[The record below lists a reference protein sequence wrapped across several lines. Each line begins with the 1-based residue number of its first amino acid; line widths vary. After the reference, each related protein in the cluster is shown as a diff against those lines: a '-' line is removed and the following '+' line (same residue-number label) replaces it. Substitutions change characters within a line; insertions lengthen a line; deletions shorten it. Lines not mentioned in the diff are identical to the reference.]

1 MIGIWFKEDIE
12 SIFAEH
18 RYVVVTDANGE
29 GEFLLKYL
37 SDDIKRLPICNDY
50 SEIEAKYLAESKYA
64 ECPVLFYVRK
74 KAVQLT
80 FLQEYVHTGG
90 LLVLD
95 DMEVYI
101 KQKLFEATGKN
112 THLTK
117 DQLLLA
123 AKLSEGKDKNW
134 WQSIADGITEP
145 LRLEDWLLDFLHAPS
160 ATREKM
166 DETVWNVFRSEVYR
180 LIDKP
185 QTEQP
190 AVAMAQEV
198 VNTILQSLAYNTIEG
213 LLLEVYYKWA
223 DSTEKIDSLRKY
235 ADNYAL
241 LSDVNPLKAN
251 PNHPFAALDR
261 KLMMM
266 LSNAIKLHQDMN
278 GLTKF
283 IKQRTQDRKA
293 KAFKPQW
300 LQSVWLLCT
309 FKVEGLGDISTYHD
323 IAIYYRQHFAALDTA
338 MRRIYTDWL
347 NDPAT
352 LRPLQEHY
360 TILNNELLTC
370 WFNINGKYIS
380 TQKDIVVNALA
391 GDKRTAVIICD
402 GLRIEIAE
410 SAVNDITDKNV
421 KINREMAF
429 SVLPSVT
436 ENGMSALFGC
446 AEPTMNVQ
454 TRFNTLKS
462 VYDDVVIMPLNML
475 NDSVT
480 AHRLVLNYGDIDE
493 VGEKKQMG
501 ALKDISNYE
510 TELREKIAH
519 LFRLGYNKIVL
530 TTDHGFVLTGL
541 LDEADKEPRP
551 EGNVQKIE
559 ERFVLTKEPL
569 RASNLIERTGRY
581 FSSNYQYYAKT
592 DKPFKTTGRYGY
604 SHGGFTPQECIIPAF
619 ELNIETNNMA
629 LGVMISNKKELR
641 AVTGNYF
648 TVKLHAEGCE
658 SDLFR
663 YERKV
668 KLLLYAGNKMVSG
681 NQIYSMKPSET
692 IHAEFELTQGI
703 DKVVLVD
710 KETSVQIDSCSI
722 IKSTSRDLDDLFNN

>member
-12 SIFAEH
+12 RILAEH
-18 RYVVVTDANGE
+18 RYVVVTDANCE

-37 SDDIKRLPICNDY
+37 PEDIKQLPISNEY

-64 ECPVLFYVRK
+64 DSPILFYAKK
-74 KAVQLT
+74 KAAQLT
-80 FLQEYVHTGG
+80 FLQEYVQTGG

-101 KQKLFEATGKN
+101 KQKLFDVTGKN

-123 AKLSEGKDKNW
+123 AKLSEGKNKNW
-134 WQSIADGITEP
+134 WQSVVDGITEP
-145 LRLEDWLLDFLHAPS
+145 LRLEDWLLDFLHAPA
-160 ATREKM
+160 ATRQKM

-185 QTEQP
+185 QMEQS
-190 AVAMAQEV
+190 AEALAQEV
-198 VNTILQSLAYNTIEG
+198 VNVILQSLADNSIEG
-213 LLLEVYYKWA
+213 LLLEVYYQWA

-241 LSDVNPLKAN
+241 PTDINPLKAH

-261 KLMMM
+261 QLMQM
-266 LSNAIKLHQDMN
+266 LSNAMKMHQDTTE
-278 GLTKF
+278 LTKF
-283 IKQRTQDRKA
+283 LKQRTQDRKA

-309 FKVEGLGDISTYHD
+309 FKVEGLGAISTYQD
-323 IAIYYRQHFAALDTA
+323 VATYYRQHFAALDTA

-370 WFNINGKYIS
+370 WFDIKDNYIS
-380 TQKDIVVNALA
+380 TQKDIVTNALS
-391 GDKRTAVIICD
+391 GDKRTAVIVCD
-402 GLRIEIAE
+402 GLRLEIAE
-410 SAVNDITDKNV
+410 AVVNAITDKNV
-421 KINREMAF
+421 KIDRKTAL

-446 AEPTMNVQ
+446 GEPTMNAQ

-462 VYDDVVIMPLNML
+462 FYDDVVIMPLNML
-475 NDSVT
+475 NDGVT
-480 AHRLVLNYGDIDE
+480 AQRLALNYGDIDE

-501 ALKDISNYE
+501 ALKDITNYE
-510 TELREKIAH
+510 PELREKIAH

-530 TTDHGFVLTGL
+530 TTDHGFVLTGI

-551 EGNVQKIE
+551 EGNIQKIE
-559 ERFVLTKEPL
+559 ERFVLTEEPL
-569 RASNLIERTGRY
+569 NAANLIEKAGRY
-581 FSSNYQYYAKT
+581 FNSNYQYYAKT

-604 SHGGFTPQECIIPAF
+604 SHGGFTPQECIIPAY

-629 LGVMISNKKELR
+629 LGVMISNKKELK

-648 TVKLHAEGCE
+648 TVKLLAEGCE

-663 YERKV
+663 NERKV
-668 KLLLYAGNKMVSG
+668 KLLLYAGSKLVIG
-681 NQIYSMKPSET
+681 NLIYSMKPGET
-692 IHAEFELTQGI
+692 VNVEFELAHGI
-703 DKVVLVD
+703 DKVIVVD
-710 KETSVQIDSCSI
+710 KDTSEQIDSCAI
-722 IKSTSRDLDDLFNN
+722 NKSLSRDIDDLF

>member
-12 SIFAEH
+12 RILAEH
-18 RYVVVTDANGE
+18 RYVVLTDANGE
-29 GEFLLKYL
+29 GGFLLKYL
-37 SDDIKRLPICNDY
+37 PEDIKQLPISNEY
-50 SEIEAKYLAESKYA
+50 SEIEAKYLAESEYA
-64 ECPVLFYVRK
+64 DSPILFYAKK
-74 KAVQLT
+74 KAAQLT
-80 FLQEYVHTGG
+80 FLQEYVQTGG

-101 KQKLFEATGKN
+101 KQKLFNVTGKN
-112 THLTK
+112 THLAK

-123 AKLSEGKDKNW
+123 AKLSEGKNKNW
-134 WQSIADGITEP
+134 WQSVADGITEP
-145 LRLEDWLLDFLHAPS
+145 LRLEDWLLDFLHAP
-160 ATREKM
+160 ATTRQKM

-180 LIDKP
+180 LINKP

-190 AVAMAQEV
+190 AEAMAQEV
-198 VNTILQSLAYNTIEG
+198 VNTILQSLADYTIEG
-213 LLLEVYYKWA
+213 LLLEVYYQWA
-223 DSTEKIDSLRKY
+223 DSTEKIDSLRKL
-235 ADNYAL
+235 ADNYVL
-241 LSDVNPLKAN
+241 PTDINPLKAH

-261 KLMMM
+261 QLMQM
-266 LSNAIKLHQDMN
+266 LSNAMKMHQDTTE
-278 GLTKF
+278 LTKF
-283 IKQRTQDRKA
+283 LKQRTQDRKA

-309 FKVEGLGDISTYHD
+309 FKVEGLGAISTYQD
-323 IAIYYRQHFAALDTA
+323 VATYYRQHLAALDTA

-370 WFNINGKYIS
+370 WFDIKDNYIS
-380 TQKDIVVNALA
+380 TQKDIVTNALSS
-391 GDKRTAVIICD
+391 DKRTAVIVCD
-402 GLRIEIAE
+402 GLRLEIAE
-410 SAVNDITDKNV
+410 AVVNAITDKNV
-421 KINREMAF
+421 KIDRKTAL

-436 ENGMSALFGC
+436 ENGMSALFGFS
-446 AEPTMNVQ
+446 EPTTNAQ

-462 VYDDVVIMPLNML
+462 IYDDVVIMPLNML
-475 NDSVT
+475 NDGVT
-480 AHRLVLNYGDIDE
+480 AQRLVLNYGDIDE

-501 ALKDISNYE
+501 ALKDITNYE
-510 TELREKIAH
+510 PELREKIAH

-551 EGNVQKIE
+551 DGSVQKIE
-559 ERFVLTKEPL
+559 ERYVLTEEPL
-569 RASNLIERTGRY
+569 NAANLIEKAGRY
-581 FSSNYQYYAKT
+581 FNSNYQYYAKT

-604 SHGGFTPQECIIPAF
+604 SHGGFTPQECIIPAY

-629 LGVMISNKKELR
+629 LGVMISNKKELQS
-641 AVTGNYF
+641 VTGNYF
-648 TVKLHAEGCE
+648 TVKLLAEGCE

-663 YERKV
+663 NERKV

-692 IHAEFELTQGI
+692 IHAEFEMTLGI

-722 IKSTSRDLDDLFNN
+722 IKSASRDLDDLL

>member
-12 SIFAEH
+12 RILAEH

-29 GEFLLKYL
+29 GGFLLKYL
-37 SDDIKRLPICNDY
+37 PEDIRQIPISNEY
-50 SEIEAKYLAESKYA
+50 SEIEAKYLAESKYVDS
-64 ECPVLFYVRK
+64 PVLFYVRK

-80 FLQEYVHTGG
+80 FLQEYVQTGG

-95 DMEVYI
+95 DMEAYI
-101 KQKLFEATGKN
+101 KQKLFEVTGKN

-123 AKLSEGKDKNW
+123 AKLSEGKNNNW
-134 WQSIADGITEP
+134 WQSVADGITEP
-145 LRLEDWLLDFLHAPS
+145 LRLEDWLLDFLHAPA
-160 ATREKM
+160 ATRLKM
-166 DETVWNVFRSEVYR
+166 DETVWKVFRSEVYR

-190 AVAMAQEV
+190 AEALAQEG
-198 VNTILQSLAYNTIEG
+198 VNVILQSLADNSING
-213 LLLEVYYKWA
+213 LLLEVYYQWA
-223 DSTEKIDSLRKY
+223 DSTEKIDTLRKY

-241 LSDVNPLKAN
+241 LADINPLKAHL
-251 PNHPFAALDR
+251 NHPFAALDR
-261 KLMMM
+261 QLMLM
-266 LSNAIKLHQDMN
+266 LSNAMKMHQN
-278 GLTKF
+278 TTELTKF
-283 IKQRTQDRKA
+283 LKQRAQDRKA

-309 FKVEGLGDISTYHD
+309 FKVEGLGPISTYQD
-323 IAIYYRQHFAALDTA
+323 IATYYRQHFAALDTA

-370 WFNINGKYIS
+370 WFEIKDNYIS
-380 TQKDIVVNALA
+380 TQKDIVTNALS
-391 GDKRTAVIICD
+391 GDKRTAVIVCD
-402 GLRIEIAE
+402 GLRLEIAE
-410 SAVNDITDKNV
+410 AVVKDITDKNV
-421 KINREMAF
+421 KIDRKTAL

-436 ENGMSALFGC
+436 ENGMSALYGC
-446 AEPTMNVQ
+446 SEPTMNAQ

-462 VYDDVVIMPLNML
+462 IYDDVVIMPLNML
-475 NDSVT
+475 NDGII
-480 AHRLVLNYGDIDE
+480 AQRLVLNYGDIDE

-501 ALKDISNYE
+501 ALKDITNYE
-510 TELREKIAH
+510 PELREKIAH

-530 TTDHGFVLTGL
+530 TTDHGFVLTGI
-541 LDEADKEPRP
+541 LDEADKELRP

-559 ERFVLTKEPL
+559 ERYVLTEEPL
-569 RASNLIERTGRY
+569 NAANLIEKAGRY
-581 FSSNYQYYAKT
+581 FNSNYQYYAKT

-604 SHGGFTPQECIIPAF
+604 SHGGFTPQECIIPAY

-629 LGVMISNKKELR
+629 LGVMISNKKELQS
-641 AVTGNYF
+641 VTGNYF
-648 TVKLHAEGCE
+648 TVKLLAEGCE

-663 YERKV
+663 NERKV

-692 IHAEFELTQGI
+692 IHAEFEMTLGI

-722 IKSTSRDLDDLFNN
+722 IKSASRDLDDLL

>member
-12 SIFAEH
+12 RILAEH

-29 GEFLLKYL
+29 GGFLLKYL
-37 SDDIKRLPICNDY
+37 PEDIKQIPISNEY
-50 SEIEAKYLAESKYA
+50 SEIEAKYLAESEYA
-64 ECPVLFYVRK
+64 DSPVLFYARK

-80 FLQEYVHTGG
+80 FLQEYVQTGG

-101 KQKLFEATGKN
+101 KQKLFDATGKN

-123 AKLSEGKDKNW
+123 AKLSEGKNKNW
-134 WQSIADGITEP
+134 WQSVADGITEP
-145 LRLEDWLLDFLHAPS
+145 LRLEDWLLDFLHAP
-160 ATREKM
+160 ATTQLKM

-198 VNTILQSLAYNTIEG
+198 VNTIMQSLADNTIDG
-213 LLLEVYYKWA
+213 LLLKVYYQWA
-223 DSTEKIDSLRKY
+223 DSTEKIDTLRKY
-235 ADNYAL
+235 ADNYVLPA
-241 LSDVNPLKAN
+241 DINPLKAH

-261 KLMMM
+261 QLMLM
-266 LSNAIKLHQDMN
+266 LSNAMKLHQDTK

-283 IKQRTQDRKA
+283 LKQRTQDRKA
-293 KAFKPQW
+293 KAFKPIW
-300 LQSVWLLCT
+300 LQSVLLLCT
-309 FKVEGLGDISTYHD
+309 FKIEDPGQVTTYQD
-323 IAIYYRQHFAALDTA
+323 MGTYYRLHFASLDTA
-338 MRRIYTDWL
+338 MRRIYTAWL
-347 NDPAT
+347 NEPAT

-360 TILNNELLTC
+360 TILNNELLTY
-370 WFNINGKYIS
+370 WFGINDKYIA
-380 TQKDIVVNALA
+380 TQKDLVVNALS
-391 GDKRTAVIICD
+391 GDERTAVIVCD
-402 GLRIEIAE
+402 GLRLEIAE
-410 SAVNDITDKNV
+410 AVVGGITDQNV
-421 KINREMAF
+421 KIDRKTAL

-436 ENGMSALFGC
+436 ENGMSALYGC
-446 AEPTMNVQ
+446 SEPTMNAQ
-454 TRFNTLKS
+454 SRFNTLKS
-462 VYDDVVIMPLNML
+462 IYDDVVIMPLNML
-475 NDSVT
+475 NDGVT

-501 ALKDISNYE
+501 ALKDITNYE
-510 TELREKIAH
+510 PELREKIAH
-519 LFRLGYNKIVL
+519 LFRLGFNKIVL

-541 LDEADKEPRP
+541 LDEADKEQRP

-559 ERFVLTKEPL
+559 ERYVLTEEPL
-569 RASNLIERTGRY
+569 KTSNLIERTGRY
-581 FSSNYQYYAKT
+581 FNSNYQYYAKT

-604 SHGGFTPQECIIPAF
+604 SHGGFTPQECIIPAY
-619 ELNIETNNMA
+619 ELSIETNDMA
-629 LGVMISNKKELR
+629 LGVMISNKKELK

-648 TVKLHAEGCE
+648 TVKLLAEGCE

-663 YERKV
+663 NERKV
-668 KLLLYAGNKMVSG
+668 KLLLFAGNKMVSG
-681 NQIYSMKPSET
+681 NQIYSMKPGDT
-692 IHAEFELTQGI
+692 IHAEFEITNGI

-722 IKSTSRDLDDLFNN
+722 IKSASRDLDGLL

>member
-12 SIFAEH
+12 RILAEH
-18 RYVVVTDANGE
+18 RYIVVTDANGE

-37 SDDIKRLPICNDY
+37 SEDIKQLPISNEY
-50 SEIEAKYLAESKYA
+50 SEIEAKYLAESKYVDS
-64 ECPVLFYVRK
+64 PVLFYVRK

-80 FLQEYVHTGG
+80 FLQEYVQTGG

-95 DMEVYI
+95 DMEAYI
-101 KQKLFEATGKN
+101 KQKLFEVTGKN

-123 AKLSEGKDKNW
+123 AKLSEGKNNNW
-134 WQSIADGITEP
+134 WQSVADGITEP
-145 LRLEDWLLDFLHAPS
+145 LRLEDWLLDFLHAPA
-160 ATREKM
+160 ATRLKM
-166 DETVWNVFRSEVYR
+166 DETVWKVFRSEVYR

-190 AVAMAQEV
+190 AEALAQEG
-198 VNTILQSLAYNTIEG
+198 VNVILQSLADNSING
-213 LLLEVYYKWA
+213 LLLEVYYQWA
-223 DSTEKIDSLRKY
+223 DSTEKIDTLRKY

-241 LSDVNPLKAN
+241 LADINPLKAH

-261 KLMMM
+261 QLMLM
-266 LSNAIKLHQDMN
+266 LSNAMKMHQN
-278 GLTKF
+278 TTELTKF
-283 IKQRTQDRKA
+283 LKQRAQDRKA

-309 FKVEGLGDISTYHD
+309 FKVEGLGPISTYQD
-323 IAIYYRQHFAALDTA
+323 IATYYRQHFAALDTA

-370 WFNINGKYIS
+370 WFEIKDNYIS
-380 TQKDIVVNALA
+380 TQKDIVTNALS
-391 GDKRTAVIICD
+391 GDKRTAVIVCD
-402 GLRIEIAE
+402 GLRLEIAE
-410 SAVNDITDKNV
+410 AVVKDITDKNV
-421 KINREMAF
+421 KIDRKTAL

-436 ENGMSALFGC
+436 ENGMSALYGC
-446 AEPTMNVQ
+446 SEPTMNAQ

-462 VYDDVVIMPLNML
+462 IYDDVVIMPLNML
-475 NDSVT
+475 NDGII
-480 AHRLVLNYGDIDE
+480 AQRLVLNYGDIDE

-501 ALKDISNYE
+501 ALKDITNYE
-510 TELREKIAH
+510 PELREKIAH

-530 TTDHGFVLTGL
+530 TTDHGFVLTGI
-541 LDEADKEPRP
+541 LDEADKELRP

-559 ERFVLTKEPL
+559 ERYVLTEEPL
-569 RASNLIERTGRY
+569 NAANLIEKAGRY
-581 FSSNYQYYAKT
+581 FNSNYQYYAKT

-604 SHGGFTPQECIIPAF
+604 SHGGFTPQECIIPAY

-629 LGVMISNKKELR
+629 LGVMISNKKELQS
-641 AVTGNYF
+641 VTGNYF
-648 TVKLHAEGCE
+648 TVKLLAEGCE

-663 YERKV
+663 NERKV

-692 IHAEFELTQGI
+692 IHAEFEMTLGI

-722 IKSTSRDLDDLFNN
+722 IRSASRDLDDLL

>member
-12 SIFAEH
+12 RILAEH

-29 GEFLLKYL
+29 GGFLLKYL
-37 SDDIKRLPICNDY
+37 PENIRQIPISNEY
-50 SEIEAKYLAESKYA
+50 SEIEAKYLAESEYA
-64 ECPVLFYVRK
+64 ESPILFYAKK
-74 KAVQLT
+74 KAAQLT
-80 FLQEYVHTGG
+80 FLQEYVQTGG

-101 KQKLFEATGKN
+101 KQKLFDATDKN

-123 AKLSEGKDKNW
+123 AKQSEGKNKDW
-134 WQSIADGITEP
+134 WQSVADGITEP
-145 LRLEDWLLDFLHAPS
+145 LRLEDWLLDFLHAPA
-160 ATREKM
+160 ATRQKM
-166 DETVWNVFRSEVYR
+166 DETVWNVFRSEVYL

-185 QTEQP
+185 QMEQS
-190 AVAMAQEV
+190 AEALAQEV
-198 VNTILQSLAYNTIEG
+198 VNVILQSLADNSIEG
-213 LLLEVYYKWA
+213 LLLEVYYQWA
-223 DSTEKIDSLRKY
+223 DSTEKIDTLHKY
-235 ADNYAL
+235 ADSYAL
-241 LSDVNPLKAN
+241 PTDINPLKAH

-261 KLMMM
+261 QLILM
-266 LSNAIKLHQDMN
+266 LSNAMKMHQN
-278 GLTKF
+278 TTELTKF
-283 IKQRTQDRKA
+283 LKQRAQDRKA

-309 FKVEGLGDISTYHD
+309 FKVEGLGSISTYQD
-323 IAIYYRQHFAALDTA
+323 IATYYRQHFAALDTA

-370 WFNINGKYIS
+370 WFEIKDNYIS
-380 TQKDIVVNALA
+380 TQKEIVTNALS
-391 GDKRTAVIICD
+391 GDKRTAVIVCD
-402 GLRIEIAE
+402 GLRLEIAE
-410 SAVNDITDKNV
+410 AVVKDITDKNV
-421 KINREMAF
+421 KIDRKTAL

-436 ENGMSALFGC
+436 ENGMSALYGC
-446 AEPTMNVQ
+446 SEPTMNAQ

-462 VYDDVVIMPLNML
+462 IYDDVVIMPLNML
-475 NDSVT
+475 NDGVI
-480 AHRLVLNYGDIDE
+480 AQRLVLNYGDIDE
-493 VGEKKQMG
+493 VVEKKQMG
-501 ALKDISNYE
+501 ALKDITNYE
-510 TELREKIAH
+510 PELREKIAH

-530 TTDHGFVLTGL
+530 TTDHGFVLTGI

-559 ERFVLTKEPL
+559 ERYVLTEEPL
-569 RASNLIERTGRY
+569 NAANLIEKAGRY
-581 FSSNYQYYAKT
+581 FNSNYQYYAKT

-604 SHGGFTPQECIIPAF
+604 SHGGFTPQECIIPAY

-629 LGVMISNKKELR
+629 LGVMISNKKELKS
-641 AVTGNYF
+641 VTGNYF
-648 TVKLHAEGCE
+648 TVKLLAEGCE

-663 YERKV
+663 NERKV

-692 IHAEFELTQGI
+692 IHAEFEMTLGI

-722 IKSTSRDLDDLFNN
+722 IKSASRDLDDLL

>member
-12 SIFAEH
+12 RILAEH

-29 GEFLLKYL
+29 GGFLLKYL
-37 SDDIKRLPICNDY
+37 PEDIRQIPISNEY
-50 SEIEAKYLAESKYA
+50 SEIEAKYLAESEYA
-64 ECPVLFYVRK
+64 ESPILFYAKK
-74 KAVQLT
+74 KAAQLT
-80 FLQEYVHTGG
+80 FLQEYVQTGG

-101 KQKLFEATGKN
+101 KQKLFDVTGKN

-123 AKLSEGKDKNW
+123 AKLSEGKNKNW
-134 WQSIADGITEP
+134 WQSVADGITEP
-145 LRLEDWLLDFLHAPS
+145 LRLEDWLLDFLHAPA
-160 ATREKM
+160 ATRLKM
-166 DETVWNVFRSEVYR
+166 DETVWKVFRSEVYR

-190 AVAMAQEV
+190 AEALAQEG
-198 VNTILQSLAYNTIEG
+198 VNVILQSLADNSING
-213 LLLEVYYKWA
+213 LLLEVYYQWA
-223 DSTEKIDSLRKY
+223 DSTEKIDTLRKY

-241 LSDVNPLKAN
+241 PADINPLKAH

-261 KLMMM
+261 QLMLM
-266 LSNAIKLHQDMN
+266 LSNAMKLHQDTTE
-278 GLTKF
+278 LTKF
-283 IKQRTQDRKA
+283 LKQRTQDRKA

-309 FKVEGLGDISTYHD
+309 FKVEGLGSISSYQD
-323 IAIYYRQHFAALDTA
+323 IATYYRLHFAALDTA

-370 WFNINGKYIS
+370 WFEIKDNYIS
-380 TQKDIVVNALA
+380 TQKDIVTNALS
-391 GDKRTAVIICD
+391 GDKRTAVIVCD
-402 GLRIEIAE
+402 GLRLEIAE
-410 SAVNDITDKNV
+410 AVVKDITDKNV
-421 KINREMAF
+421 KIDRKTAL

-436 ENGMSALFGC
+436 ENGMSALYGC
-446 AEPTMNVQ
+446 SEPTMNAQ

-462 VYDDVVIMPLNML
+462 IYDDVVIMPLNML
-475 NDSVT
+475 NDGII
-480 AHRLVLNYGDIDE
+480 AQRLVLNYGDIDE

-501 ALKDISNYE
+501 ALKDITNYE
-510 TELREKIAH
+510 PELREKIAH

-530 TTDHGFVLTGL
+530 TTDHGFVLTGI
-541 LDEADKEPRP
+541 LDEADKELRP

-559 ERFVLTKEPL
+559 ERYVLTEEPL
-569 RASNLIERTGRY
+569 NAANLIEKAGRY
-581 FSSNYQYYAKT
+581 FNSNYQYYAKT

-604 SHGGFTPQECIIPAF
+604 SHGGFTPQECIIPAY

-629 LGVMISNKKELR
+629 LGVMISNKKELQS
-641 AVTGNYF
+641 VTGNYF
-648 TVKLHAEGCE
+648 TVKLLAEGCE

-663 YERKV
+663 NERKV

-692 IHAEFELTQGI
+692 IHAEFEMTLGI

-722 IKSTSRDLDDLFNN
+722 IKSASRDLDDLL

>member
-12 SIFAEH
+12 RILAEH
-18 RYVVVTDANGE
+18 RYIVVTDANGE

-37 SDDIKRLPICNDY
+37 SEDIKQLPISNEY
-50 SEIEAKYLAESKYA
+50 SEIEAKYLAESKYVDS
-64 ECPVLFYVRK
+64 PVLFYVRK

-80 FLQEYVHTGG
+80 FLQEYVQTGG

-95 DMEVYI
+95 DMEAYI
-101 KQKLFEATGKN
+101 KQKLFEVTGKN

-123 AKLSEGKDKNW
+123 AKLSEGKNNNW

-145 LRLEDWLLDFLHAPS
+145 LRLEDWLLDFLHAPA
-160 ATREKM
+160 ATRLKM
-166 DETVWNVFRSEVYR
+166 DETVWKVFRSEVYR

-190 AVAMAQEV
+190 AEALAQEG
-198 VNTILQSLAYNTIEG
+198 VNVILQSLADNSING
-213 LLLEVYYKWA
+213 LLLEVYYQWA
-223 DSTEKIDSLRKY
+223 DSTEKIDTLRKY

-241 LSDVNPLKAN
+241 LADINPLKAH

-261 KLMMM
+261 QLMLM
-266 LSNAIKLHQDMN
+266 LSNAMKMHQN
-278 GLTKF
+278 TTELTKF
-283 IKQRTQDRKA
+283 LKQRAQDRKA

-309 FKVEGLGDISTYHD
+309 FKVEGLGPISTYQD
-323 IAIYYRQHFAALDTA
+323 IATYYRQHFAALDTA

-370 WFNINGKYIS
+370 WFEIKDNYIS
-380 TQKDIVVNALA
+380 TQKDIVTNALS
-391 GDKRTAVIICD
+391 GDKRTAVIVCD
-402 GLRIEIAE
+402 GLRLEIAE
-410 SAVNDITDKNV
+410 AVVKGITDKNV
-421 KINREMAF
+421 KIDRKTAL

-436 ENGMSALFGC
+436 ENSMSALYGC
-446 AEPTMNVQ
+446 SEPTMNAQ

-462 VYDDVVIMPLNML
+462 IYDDVVIMPLNML
-475 NDSVT
+475 NDGVI
-480 AHRLVLNYGDIDE
+480 AQRLVLNYGDIDE

-501 ALKDISNYE
+501 ALKDITNYE
-510 TELREKIAH
+510 PELREKIAH

-530 TTDHGFVLTGL
+530 TTDHGFVLTGI

-559 ERFVLTKEPL
+559 ERYVLTEEPL
-569 RASNLIERTGRY
+569 NAANLIEKAGRY
-581 FSSNYQYYAKT
+581 FNSNYQYYAKT

-604 SHGGFTPQECIIPAF
+604 SHGGFTPQECIIPAY
-619 ELNIETNNMA
+619 ELNIETNNMV
-629 LGVMISNKKELR
+629 LGVMISNKKELQS
-641 AVTGNYF
+641 VTGNYF
-648 TVKLHAEGCE
+648 TVKLLAEGCE

-663 YERKV
+663 NERKV

-692 IHAEFELTQGI
+692 IHAEFEMTLGI

-722 IKSTSRDLDDLFNN
+722 IKSASRDLDDLL